1 MRRVARATAR
11 GLRWRWQRRGD
22 PLARLIRAG
31 CAAAAL
37 LAAPVLALAGDVQ
50 VLCEPG
56 LRVLLEG
63 RLAGVS
69 SAREDGLFLVNV
81 SSGTRTLRVEK
92 EGYLPQTFR
101 VEVPEQPIEIR
112 VGEFV
117 PEPARAAAAT
127 TAESVR
133 EETGGTVVITS
144 APQNCTVELNG
155 ALHSKRSPQLVVS
168 GVPPGEHAISFTK
181 EGYPPIRGIVAVR
194 PGVRTAVRG
203 NLLDGRV
210 ESVHE
215 GKGSLRVLTR
225 PDRCTVRF
233 LGRAAETS
241 RGRWNLSHVPAGQ
254 HRLEVSRQGLELTVD
269 VLIAD
274 GRRTVV
280 SVSFLPG
287 DEPVTMSYEPE

>member
-1 MRRVARATAR
+1 MAV
-11 GLRWRWQRRGD
+11 
-22 PLARLIRAG
+22 
-31 CAAAAL
+31 L
-37 LAAPVLALAGDVQ
+37 LAAPTVAQAGDVQ

-56 LRVLLEG
+56 LRVLLDG
-63 RLAGVS
+63 RLAGAS
-69 SAREDGLFLVNV
+69 SAREDGLFLVNLPAGV
-81 SSGTRTLRVEK
+81 YTLTVEK

-117 PEPARAAAAT
+117 PEPARPAEAT
-127 TAESVR
+127 TGEPVR

-155 ALHSKRSPQLVVS
+155 AMHSKRSPLLVVS

-181 EGYPPIRGIVAVR
+181 DGYPPIRGMVAVR
-194 PGVRTAVRG
+194 PGVKSAVRG
-203 NLLDGRV
+203 NLIDSRV
-210 ESVHE
+210 ESVHV

-225 PDRCTVRF
+225 PDRCNVRF

-280 SVSFLPG
+280 SISFLPG
-287 DEPVTMSYEPE
+287 EEPVTVSYEPE